1 MLNTRYTPGGRR
13 KKRRPNWRQA
23 VTVVV
28 SLAMIAAFCTF
39 GLRYM
44 LVQDVVQAQ
53 PAPTPADS
61 PVPTPEA
68 SPTPTPSAAATATA
82 TATATPT
89 PSPTPFATILEE
101 DADAGH
107 WLYESEDIRI
117 EIERQQP
124 LDGVVATVAVIT
136 RKSDAPAL
144 RTAFAD
150 GAYGKNVRARTRDIA
165 ASVGAIFAI
174 NGDYCGYRSDGII
187 AREGVLYRSVPTREA
202 LCLYAD
208 GTLSV
213 IREKE
218 ADADEMMAQ
227 GLTDSWS
234 FGPILVENGAI
245 PDTFSSPVKGNNPRT
260 ALGQRADGSY
270 VAVVV
275 DGRLE
280 GYSRGMS
287 IEELAQ
293 YLYDLGCVTAYNLDG
308 GMTSCM
314 YFNGS
319 VISTPCGTANK
330 ERSLSDIIFC
340 AP

>member
-1 MLNTRYTPGGRR
+1 M
-13 KKRRPNWRQA
+13 
-23 VTVVV
+23 
-28 SLAMIAAFCTF
+28 
-39 GLRYM
+39 
-44 LVQDVVQAQ
+44 
-53 PAPTPADS
+53 
-61 PVPTPEA
+61 
-68 SPTPTPSAAATATA
+68 
-82 TATATPT
+82 
-89 PSPTPFATILEE
+89 
-101 DADAGH
+101 
-107 WLYESEDIRI
+107 
-117 EIERQQP
+117 
-124 LDGVVATVAVIT
+124 
-136 RKSDAPAL
+136 
-144 RTAFAD
+144 
-150 GAYGKNVRARTRDIA
+150 
-165 ASVGAIFAI
+165 
-174 NGDYCGYRSDGII
+174 
-187 AREGVLYRSVPTREA
+187 
-202 LCLYAD
+202 
-208 GTLSV
+208 
-213 IREKE
+213 
-218 ADADEMMAQ
+218 
-227 GLTDSWS
+227 
-234 FGPILVENGAI
+234 ENGAI

>member
-1 MLNTRYTPGGRR
+1 MLSTRYTPSGKR
-13 KKRRPNWRQA
+13 KKRRLNWRQI
-23 VTVVV
+23 VTVVI

-44 LVQDVVQAQ
+44 LVQEVTPPQ
-53 PAPTPADS
+53 PTNSPIPTPEAT
-61 PVPTPEA
+61 PVPTPSA
-68 SPTPTPSAAATATA
+68 IATATSTPTPS
-82 TATATPT
+82 
-89 PSPTPFATILEE
+89 PSPTPFATVLEE
-101 DADAGH
+101 DSDAGR
-107 WLYESEDIRI
+107 WLYETEDIRI
-117 EIERQQP
+117 DIERQQP
-124 LDGVVATVAVIT
+124 MDGVVSTVAVIT

-144 RTAFAD
+144 HTAFAD

-187 AREGVLYRSVPTREA
+187 ARGGTLYRNVSTREA

-208 GTLSV
+208 GSLSV
-213 IREKE
+213 VREKE
-218 ADADEMMAQ
+218 VDADELIAQ

-234 FGPILVENGAI
+234 FGPILVENGLI
-245 PDTFSSPVKGNNPRT
+245 PESMSSPVKGNNPRT

-270 VAVVV
+270 IVVVV

-287 IEELAQ
+287 ITELAQ
-293 YLYDLGCVTAYNLDG
+293 YMLDLGCVTAYNLDG

-314 YFNGS
+314 YFNGA

-330 ERSLSDIIFC
+330 ERSLSDIIYC